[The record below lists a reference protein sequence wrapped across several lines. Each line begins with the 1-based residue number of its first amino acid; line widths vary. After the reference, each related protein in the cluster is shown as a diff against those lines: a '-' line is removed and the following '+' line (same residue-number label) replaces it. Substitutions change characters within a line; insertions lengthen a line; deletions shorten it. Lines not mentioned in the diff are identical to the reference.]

1 MSAARE
7 IVVWTRIGSQ
17 PVKMGTLRA
26 TATESL
32 FTYDDSFIEMD
43 LSGLGIVLSP
53 AIFKNRPVRRA
64 YSQSFNFPPPIQS
77 LVPPHSSGKNFQREL
92 IMRMLEKEGIKPS
105 TPFEADWE
113 ILKIAG
119 HGGIGHIDVF
129 SSDEKAIKWYSTPS
143 SKVWHDIEPEIGP
156 SLKRFLTWYDDSADM
171 LIDLIGPT
179 PTVGGAIPKLLL
191 SIPKSGWDGRIS
203 MPTRFGDTQKTDVV
217 LKLEK
222 PEVYPG
228 LIELEAM
235 ALDIHKEAGFEV
247 PRYWTTEIY
256 GLNAIAIERFDRDEH
271 RAPLFIETAYSI
283 LASGNKNISSNYDA
297 EYELLSRAIDNPLVE
312 IVSDRVE
319 AKEHLFRRLL
329 LALLTGNGDLHL
341 ENLTVLQKNG
351 ERAFSP
357 VYDPTPMRAYK
368 RHDIKTPMPF
378 GGYGENTNSIAVALG
393 QFGKMLGLPKHK
405 IADTVGEYL
414 SLTKSFIDRVN
425 ELKTLPVENRE
436 NLIRIHQ
443 EIRQELQ
450 SSLINYT

>member
-1 MSAARE
+1 MKSHE
-7 IVVWTRIGSQ
+7 IVVWTRIGAQ
-17 PVKMGTLRA
+17 PVKMGVLC
-26 TATESL
+26 ATESESF
-32 FTYDDSFIEMD
+32 FTYDDSFIDMD
-43 LSGLGIVLSP
+43 LPGLGVVLSP
-53 AIFKNRPVRRA
+53 AVFKKQPVRRA
-64 YSQSFNFPPPIQS
+64 FSQSFNFPPPIQS
-77 LVPPHSSGKNFQREL
+77 LVPPHSNGKNFQREL
-92 IMRMLEKEGIKPS
+92 IMRMLEKKGIRPNS
-105 TPFEADWE
+105 SFEADWE

-129 SSDEKAIKWYSTPS
+129 SSDEKAVKWYSTPS
-143 SKVWHDIEPEIGP
+143 TKIWHDIEPEIAP
-156 SLKRFLTWYDDSADM
+156 SLKRFLTWYDDSADA
-171 LIDLIGPT
+171 LIDIIGPT

-191 SIPKSGWDGRIS
+191 SIPKTGWDGRIS

-228 LIELEAM
+228 LIELEAL

-256 GLNAIAIERFDRDEH
+256 GLNAIAIERFDRDE
-271 RAPLFIETAYSI
+271 RRSPLFLETAYSI
-283 LASGNKNISSNYDA
+283 LASGNKDISSNYDA

-312 IVSDRVE
+312 IVSERVE
-319 AKEHLFRRLL
+319 AKAYLFRRMV

-341 ENLTVLQKNG
+341 ENLTVLQKKG

-378 GGYGENTNSIAVALG
+378 GGYGESTNLIAVALA
-393 QFGKMLGLPKHK
+393 QFAKALALPKQK
-405 IADTVGEYL
+405 MVGIVDEYL
-414 SLTKSFIDRVN
+414 SLTQSFSDRVN

-436 NLIRIHQ
+436 NLIKIHRD
-443 EIRQELQ
+443 IRQELE
-450 SSLINYT
+450 S

>member
-1 MSAARE
+1 MKSHE
-7 IVVWTRIGSQ
+7 IVVWTRIGAQ
-17 PVKMGTLRA
+17 PVKMGVLC
-26 TATESL
+26 ATESESF
-32 FTYDDSFIEMD
+32 FTYDDSFIDMD
-43 LSGLGIVLSP
+43 LPGLGVVLSP
-53 AIFKNRPVRRA
+53 AVFKKQPVRRA
-64 YSQSFNFPPPIQS
+64 FSQSFNFPPPIQS
-77 LVPPHSSGKNFQREL
+77 LVPPHSNGKNFQREL
-92 IMRMLEKEGIKPS
+92 IMRMLEKKGIRPNS
-105 TPFEADWE
+105 SFEADWE

-129 SSDEKAIKWYSTPS
+129 SSDEKAVKWYSTPS
-143 SKVWHDIEPEIGP
+143 TKIWHDIEPEIAP
-156 SLKRFLTWYDDSADM
+156 SLKRFLTWYDDSADA
-171 LIDLIGPT
+171 LIDIIGPT

-191 SIPKSGWDGRIS
+191 SIPKTGWDGRIS

-228 LIELEAM
+228 LIELEAL

-256 GLNAIAIERFDRDEH
+256 GLNAIAIERFDRDE
-271 RAPLFIETAYSI
+271 RRSPLFLETAYSI
-283 LASGNKNISSNYDA
+283 LASGNKDISSNYDA

-312 IVSDRVE
+312 IVSERVE
-319 AKEHLFRRLL
+319 AKAYLFRRMV

-341 ENLTVLQKNG
+341 ENLTVLQKKG

-378 GGYGENTNSIAVALG
+378 GGYGESTNSIAVALA
-393 QFGKMLGLPKHK
+393 QFAKTLALPKQK
-405 IADTVGEYL
+405 MAGIVDEYL
-414 SLTKSFIDRVN
+414 SVTKSFSDRVN

-436 NLIRIHQ
+436 NLIKIHRD
-443 EIRQELQ
+443 IRQELE
-450 SSLINYT
+450 S